1 MRSPTSERVAPSAT
15 TPDGS
20 GRYRSVGGLQRP
32 TREIYDRQQSNQQ
45 DPVAAVS
52 KRPASSPP
60 RPSAPR
66 SRFTTTADGRKTHRR
81 GDRGDCYP
89 RRGRSVFVRIVAGV
103 QDAAHQ
109 TGARQESQQR
119 RKQTPD
125 RVDEESPWTSF
136 RQHSN
141 NHAARHGQH
150 RLANTGP
157 PSATTPASTYAA
169 HSWSVT
175 DGGNIT
181 WSDSHWLVVDF
192 GFPKQEYGTAGEDRT
207 LRKPRGVRR
216 VRARRLVATRCRFC
230 SARCDRALAMRQTA
244 TLGART

>member
-45 DPVAAVS
+45 DRRCGQQEASQQP
-52 KRPASSPP
+52 SSPLCAAQP
-60 RPSAPR
+60 LHDNS
-66 SRFTTTADGRKTHRR
+66 DGRKTHRR

-125 RVDEESPWTSF
+125 RVDEESPWTSL

-175 DGGNIT
+175 DGGNIA

-192 GFPKQEYGTAGEDRT
+192 RFPKQEYGH
-207 LRKPRGVRR
+207 
-216 VRARRLVATRCRFC
+216 
-230 SARCDRALAMRQTA
+230 
-244 TLGART
+244 